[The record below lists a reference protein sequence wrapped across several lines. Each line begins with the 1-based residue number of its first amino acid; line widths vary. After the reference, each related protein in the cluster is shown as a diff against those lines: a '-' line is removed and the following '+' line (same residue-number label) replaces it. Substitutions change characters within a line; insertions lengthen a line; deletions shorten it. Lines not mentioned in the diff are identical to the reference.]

1 MAVQANQKMLQ
12 AACRVDFATFAKK
25 SFPALHPFTEF
36 QDNWH
41 LDALAYR
48 LQRVSEGKTRL
59 LSIEMPPRSM
69 KSLICSIMF
78 PVWLIGN
85 NPGTTVVTAH
95 RNKDLAVDL
104 SNKSRK
110 LMSDPFIQSVFPTFK
125 SLSKD
130 TETEINTKAGGGRVA
145 FWVDGGVTGRGGDFQ
160 FMDDLL
166 DASDAENENACQH
179 VIDWVDQVYSTRK
192 NQPATTPVINV
203 MQRLSVFDLGQHLRK
218 KTGWEFLS
226 LPAVATA
233 DEVIPIGGGKVH
245 HRKKGDLLHEA
256 RYPADYLEEQKQN
269 MGNRAYQAQF
279 QQCPVLEGGGL
290 IDLKEFGRYDSL
302 SKSFDSRFISVDPA
316 SGSDSGSYTAFL
328 FGRISNG
335 RMFVEYVHRERLDIA
350 EQLKF
355 LKEMDA
361 KYIMNHL
368 VVENA
373 GPGKSLIELIRYEF
387 RLERHL
393 HTYPHFLQTITP
405 TRSKADRM
413 EAAMGYVRKGRV
425 LLPKQAKW
433 LETFE
438 NELRAFPAGKNND
451 QVDALSQAVK
461 FFHFSQ
467 TDACWRIERNLP
479 PL

>member
-1 MAVQANQKMLQ
+1 MPTQADQEMLQ
-12 AACRVDFATFAKK
+12 AVCRVDFATFVRK

-48 LQRVSEGKTRL
+48 LQRVSEGNTRL
-59 LSIEMPPRSM
+59 LSIEMPPRSL
-69 KSLICSIMF
+69 KSLMCSVMF
-78 PVWLIGN
+78 PVWLIGK
-85 NPGTTVVTAH
+85 NPGMTVVTAH

-110 LMSDPFIQSVFPTFK
+110 LMADPFIQSVFPTFK

-130 TETEINTKAGGGRVA
+130 TETEINTKAGGGRIA
-145 FWVDGGVTGRGGDFQ
+145 FWVDGGATGRGGDVLI
-160 FMDDLL
+160 MDDLL
-166 DASDAENENACQH
+166 DASDADNENACQ
-179 VIDWVDQVYSTRK
+179 QVNHWYDKVLSTRK

-203 MQRLSVFDLGQHLRK
+203 MQRLSVFDLGQHLK
-218 KTGWEFLS
+218 NQTGWEVLS
-226 LPAVATA
+226 LPATATA
-233 DEVIPIGGGKVH
+233 DEAIPLEGGKVH
-245 HRKKGDLLHEA
+245 YRKKGDLLHEV
-256 RYPADYLEEQKQN
+256 RYPAKYLDEQRRN
-269 MGNRAYQAQF
+269 MGNRAFEAQF
-279 QQCPVLEGGGL
+279 QQCPLLEGGGL
-290 IDLKEFGRYDSL
+290 IDLKEFERYESL
-302 SKSFDSRFISVDPA
+302 PASFDNRFISVDPA
-316 SGSDSGSYTAFL
+316 SGSDSGSYTVFL

-335 RMFVEYVHRERLDIA
+335 RMYVEYVRRDRVDIA

-361 KYIMNHL
+361 KYKMNNL

-373 GPGKSLIELIRYEF
+373 GPGKSLIELIGHEF

-393 HTYPHFLQTITP
+393 HVYPHFLQTVTP
-405 TRSKADRM
+405 KRSKSDRM
-413 EAAMGYVRKGRV
+413 EAAMGYVRKRRV
-425 LLPKQAKW
+425 LLPKHATW
-433 LETFE
+433 LATFE

-461 FFHFSQ
+461 FFHFFQ
-467 TDACWRIERNLP
+467 TDACWRIQRQLP